1 MKFFT
6 TNGKIWISALIILLL
21 LIVAIFVRCIDSG
34 TKSLI
39 HTIAP
44 HTLATLEHLQH
55 YQNNSPHIRILPI
68 NRAKFLAG
76 QRFDFLVEF
85 SDELAQS
92 SQNLQV
98 SINDTPAQNFF
109 AKEAKTTQNN
119 GILSYRIDNVAFHK
133 EGVYIVSA
141 SDGKHSAQVAYQ
153 VVVEKQGFFSTKA
166 KNVIVLIGDGMSL
179 QAKQMARILSKG
191 INEGKYNG
199 ILEMEQMPQMALVT
213 TSGYDS
219 LTTDSANSASAYATG
234 HKSVVNAM
242 GVYEASIDSHLGHP
256 KVENI
261 AEILRRTSDKSIGLV
276 TTSNLTDA
284 TPAAFITH
292 TRQRYKFNDIALDM
306 FDSSHRAD
314 VLLGGG
320 LENYLPQEDAQ
331 SKRKDS
337 HNIIEMY
344 QNAGYEISY
353 DKAQL
358 QAQASAF
365 SDVKPFSKNRANSP
379 KLLGL
384 YHKNHLNVY
393 LDREVLQ
400 NSEVLGKFTNQPN
413 LMDMT
418 KVALNALS
426 QNKAGFF
433 LMIEGASIDKELHKM
448 DWQRAAYDTIEFDK
462 AVGIARE
469 FARENGET
477 LIIVVADHAHG
488 ASITGTYYES
498 DGKVGREA
506 VRTYK
511 HAKFPTFEDKD
522 NDGFPDNPNAEI
534 TLAVHFANH
543 PDYYA
548 NYRLR
553 EKPAMPTI
561 KQESPSQEVSVKE
574 GEPAG
579 GKSSE
584 KVFVANPNLSGEHY
598 DGNIPRNEDQEVHS
612 ADDVI
617 LTAEGVGSE
626 YFRGVMDNTEVFF
639 GIARALGLDAR
650 E

>member
-1 MKFFT
+1 MNFLSTK
-6 TNGKIWISALIILLL
+6 GKILACTLIASTL
-21 LIVAIFVRCIDSG
+21 LIVVIFVKMIDNG
-34 TKSLI
+34 TKSAI
-39 HTIAP
+39 HNLTHAQK
-44 HTLATLEHLQH
+44 AQSF
-55 YQNNSPHIRILPI
+55 YASNSPHIRILPI
-68 NRAKFLAG
+68 NQAKFLRG
-76 QRFDFLVEF
+76 QRFDLLVEF
-85 SDELAQS
+85 SENLASDKDKNIAVLVNGKDAQGFFGKKP
-92 SQNLQV
+92 
-98 SINDTPAQNFF
+98 SISL
-109 AKEAKTTQNN
+109 KN
-119 GILSYRIDNVAFHK
+119 GILSYRIDSVAFNMA
-133 EGVYIVSA
+133 GDYIISA
-141 SDGKHSAQVAYQ
+141 SRDKDSAKVAYE
-153 VVVEKQGFFSTKA
+153 VVFDKAKERA
-166 KNVIVLIGDGMSL
+166 KNVILLIGDGMSL

-199 ILEMEQMPQMALVT
+199 LLEMEQMPQMSLVT

-292 TRQRYKFNDIALDM
+292 TRQRYELNDIALDM
-306 FDSSHRAD
+306 FSEIHRPD

-320 LENYLPQEDAQ
+320 LENYLPQEQAD
-331 SKRKDS
+331 SKRNDS
-337 HNIIEMY
+337 HNIIESY
-344 QNAGYEISY
+344 QNAGYLVSY

-358 QAQASAF
+358 QAQIKDFEDLKMAS
-365 SDVKPFSKNRANSP
+365 KTRAQSP

-393 LDREVLQ
+393 LDREVLK
-400 NSEVLGKFTNQPN
+400 NSEVLGRFSNQPN

-418 KVALNALS
+418 KAALSALS

-448 DWQRAAYDTIEFDK
+448 DWQRASYDTIEFDK

-469 FARENGET
+469 FARQNGET
-477 LIIVVADHAHG
+477 LVIVVADHAHG

-498 DGKVGREA
+498 DGKAGREA

-511 HAKFPTFEDKD
+511 HAKFPTFVDND

-543 PDYYA
+543 PDYNA

-553 EKPAMPTI
+553 ETPAMPTI
-561 KQESPSQEVSVKE
+561 KQDTGTQ
-574 GEPAG
+574 
-579 GKSSE
+579 E
-584 KVFVANPNLSGEHY
+584 KVFVANPNLNGEY
-598 DGNIPRNEDQEVHS
+598 YKGNIPRNEDQEVHS

-617 LTAEGVGSE
+617 LTAEGAGSE
-626 YFRGVMDNTEVFF
+626 YFKGVMDNTEVFF
-639 GIARALGLDAR
+639 GIMRAMGIDAR
-650 E
+650 D